1 MHKKIIKDATDS
13 ELRDFITDALSML
26 KETNK
31 DVYEELELILYK
43 RVYGCH
49 FNEWLLEKA
58 LSEMINEDDTKG
70 KHWSLEDTNNV
81 SKQYNITFG
90 KYNEYD
96 WCYVMNMIYS
106 DYYGAVPNDL
116 SVYVKMAKKFL
127 EDKDASEGKALNYYL
142 MSRK

>member
-1 MHKKIIKDATDS
+1 MHKKIIKDATDN
-13 ELRDFITDALSML
+13 ELREYITDALSML

-58 LSEMINEDDTKG
+58 LSELVNEDGTKG
-70 KHWSLEDTNNV
+70 KHWSYEETRSVANQ
-81 SKQYNITFG
+81 SNITFE

-96 WCYVMNMIYS
+96 WCYVLNMIYS

-116 SVYVKMAKKFL
+116 SIYVKMAKKFL
-127 EDKDASEGKALNYYL
+127 EDKDASDGKALKYYL
-142 MSRK
+142 AMEK